1 MRNEIY
7 GLTSLR
13 FVAALYVFV
22 FHIHIRYPLA
32 NGAIGRLLSEGAVAM
47 SLFFMLSGYILAYT
61 YSDSLTSL
69 RQYFVNRFARI
80 YPIYAV
86 VAILALPWIGTF
98 NSNGTESTARGI
110 FKTLF
115 LLASNLFGVQAWFPQ
130 FFQYWNDGGS
140 WSISVELFMY
150 ALFPLLLRR
159 LCLFNVKKHVVVLLS
174 CWLFLSY
181 IGFVEV
187 LFGKTGIYYSIP
199 AYRLPEFVIGM
210 CLFLIFKSTEKEIL
224 VKKIF
229 SSKIFLVFVSTYI
242 SYLLV
247 FGRGGVYLQHNFITI
262 PIFSYM
268 ILFMHHSNCMIKKI
282 FEKKLFVYLGKISY
296 CIYSFQTIIF
306 LPLQSYYDKLILHFP
321 IFKSNIY
328 LFFACSIV
336 LGIYSSLGYHF
347 IEEPCRKFIRKLR

>member
-1 MRNEIY
+1 MRNEVY

-13 FVAALYVFV
+13 FVAALYVFI

-32 NGAIGRLLSEGAVAM
+32 NGAIARLLSEGAVAM

-80 YPIYAV
+80 YPIYV
-86 VAILALPWIGTF
+86 VSAILGLPWIGTF
-98 NSNGTESTARGI
+98 NSNGTESTTWGV

-115 LLASNLFGVQAWFPQ
+115 LFASNLLGVQAWFPQ

-140 WSISVELFMY
+140 WSISVEFFMY

-159 LCLFNVKKHVVVLLS
+159 LCQLNEKKHAIVLLS

-187 LFGKTGIYYSIP
+187 LFGKIGIYYSVPI
-199 AYRLPEFVIGM
+199 YRLPEFIIGM
-210 CLFLIFKSTEKEIL
+210 CLFFISKRTGEATLF
-224 VKKIF
+224 KKIF
-229 SSKIFLVFVSTYI
+229 NTKIFLAFVLIYA

-247 FGRGGVYLQHNFITI
+247 FGRGGIYLLHNFITI
-262 PIFSYM
+262 PFFSYT

-282 FEKKLFVYLGKISY
+282 FETKTLVYLGKISY
-296 CIYSFQTIIF
+296 CIYSFQVVIF
-306 LPLQSYYDKLILHFP
+306 LPLQSYYENLITYLP
-321 IFKSNIY
+321 IFKNNMN
-328 LFFACSIV
+328 LFFACSIA
-336 LGIYSSLGYHF
+336 LGIYSSLGYHL
-347 IEEPCRKFIRKLR
+347 IEEPCRKFIRKLC